1 MKNASRRGIFAP
13 HLGDRPSLARCPVCR
28 WAIEQDHEEAL
39 AMHAGARPQASL
51 PAPVPT
57 HSAEADVEEAPAVV
71 GFALI

>member
-51 PAPVPT
+51 PPPVPT
-57 HSAEADVEEAPAVV
+57 LSAEEDVEKAADVA
-71 GFALI
+71 GFALV